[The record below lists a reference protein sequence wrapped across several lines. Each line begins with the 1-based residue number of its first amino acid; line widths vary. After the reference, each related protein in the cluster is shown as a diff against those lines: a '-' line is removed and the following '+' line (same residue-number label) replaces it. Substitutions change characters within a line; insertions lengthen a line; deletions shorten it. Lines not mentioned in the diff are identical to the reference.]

1 MTPQDKMR
9 NGKYDRLCLF
19 VHQMSVEWQIH
30 IHRQRDAKAY
40 NNVIAFLLNWLT
52 ESFIRIY
59 ISNLKQ
65 TVF

>member
-1 MTPQDKMR
+1 
-9 NGKYDRLCLF
+9 
-19 VHQMSVEWQIH
+19 MSVEWQIH
-30 IHRQRDAKAY
+30 IHRQRDAQAY